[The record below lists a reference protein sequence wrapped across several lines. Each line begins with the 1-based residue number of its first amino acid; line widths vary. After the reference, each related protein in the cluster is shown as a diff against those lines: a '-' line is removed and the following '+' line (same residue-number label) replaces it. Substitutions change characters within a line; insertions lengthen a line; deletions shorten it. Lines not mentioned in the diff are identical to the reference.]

1 MQRGAWRERTN
12 DCWETAVDEF
22 WFGLVFELCVFAC
35 ATPNAFH
42 FSCCR
47 RLRCQHDKAMM
58 ITQMS
63 SRVVV
68 AAIAVVAVVF
78 MVAGWS
84 GCAAQ
89 GLSVEEVADLVDVD
103 VETEGT

>member
-1 MQRGAWRERTN
+1 
-12 DCWETAVDEF
+12 
-22 WFGLVFELCVFAC
+22 
-35 ATPNAFH
+35 
-42 FSCCR
+42 
-47 RLRCQHDKAMM
+47 MM
-58 ITQMS
+58 ITQTS

-68 AAIAVVAVVF
+68 AAVAVVAVVF